1 MEESILDVNTSG
13 NLEPQKERN
22 GKSNP
27 NPIGKSIMGLV
38 QNLRKR
44 LGRWVEKI
52 LVELSYHYIIQKAK
66 QTSRKPN
73 NSLHTEFLQ
82 SNLTTEHQS
91 SIIVTSS
98 QDTSEKITM
107 ELKTTEDIIA
117 HVREWA
123 IDKIE
128 DAELCGE
135 KIALYEEFG
144 EWIDLDD
151 VEELEIVSLE
161 EDLEEEGG

>member
-1 MEESILDVNTSG
+1 
-13 NLEPQKERN
+13 
-22 GKSNP
+22 
-27 NPIGKSIMGLV
+27 MGLV
-38 QNLRKR
+38 QNLKKR

-52 LVELSYHYIIQKAK
+52 LVELSYHYIIQRAK
-66 QTSRKPN
+66 QTSRKPD
-73 NSLHTEFLQ
+73 NSLQTEFLQ

-98 QDTSEKITM
+98 QDTSEKIIM
-107 ELKTTEDIIA
+107 EPKTTEDIVA

-128 DAELCGE
+128 DAELCGD
-135 KIALYEEFG
+135 KIALYAEFG
-144 EWIDLDD
+144 DWIDLDE

>member
-1 MEESILDVNTSG
+1 
-13 NLEPQKERN
+13 
-22 GKSNP
+22 
-27 NPIGKSIMGLV
+27 MGLV
-38 QNLRKR
+38 QNLRKK

-52 LVELSYHYIIQKAK
+52 LVELSYHYIIQRAK
-66 QTSRKPN
+66 QTSRKPD

-82 SNLTTEHQS
+82 NNLTTEHQS

-107 ELKTTEDIIA
+107 EPKTTEDIVA

-128 DAELCGE
+128 DAELCGD
-135 KIALYEEFG
+135 KIALYAEFG
-144 EWIDLDD
+144 DWIDLDD

>member
-1 MEESILDVNTSG
+1 MEGNTSG

-27 NPIGKSIMGLV
+27 NLIGRSTMGLV
-38 QNLRKR
+38 QNLKKR
-44 LGRWVEKI
+44 LGRLAEKI

-66 QTSRKPN
+66 QTSRKPD

-82 SNLTTEHQS
+82 SPLTTEHQS

-128 DAELCGE
+128 EAPLCGE

-151 VEELEIVSLE
+151 IEELEIVSLE

>member
-1 MEESILDVNTSG
+1 LDVNTSG

-22 GKSNP
+22 GKLNP
-27 NPIGKSIMGLV
+27 NLTGRSTMGLV
-38 QNLRKR
+38 QNLKKR
-44 LGRWVEKI
+44 LGRLAEKI
-52 LVELSYHYIIQKAK
+52 LVELSYHYIIQRAK
-66 QTSRKPN
+66 QTSRKPD

-82 SNLTTEHQS
+82 SPLTTEHQS

-98 QDTSEKITM
+98 QDTSEKTTM
-107 ELKTTEDIIA
+107 EQKTTEDIVA

-128 DAELCGE
+128 DAELCGD
-135 KIALYEEFG
+135 KIALYAEFG
-144 EWIDLDD
+144 DWIDLDE

-161 EDLEEEGG
+161 EDLEEGG

>member
-1 MEESILDVNTSG
+1 
-13 NLEPQKERN
+13 
-22 GKSNP
+22 
-27 NPIGKSIMGLV
+27 MGLV
-38 QNLRKR
+38 QNLKKR
-44 LGRWVEKI
+44 LGRWAERI

-66 QTSRKPN
+66 QTSRKPD

-82 SNLTTEHQS
+82 SPLTTEHQS

-107 ELKTTEDIIA
+107 EPKTTEDIVA

-128 DAELCGE
+128 DAELCGD
-135 KIALYEEFG
+135 KIALYAEFG
-144 EWIDLDD
+144 DWIDLDE